1 MAITTSTAAWEVT
14 HDKDSQGDHGS
25 HVASIAAAN
34 AYIPQGDGSFSSAL
48 ESVLMQGVAPDAQI
62 LTMKVFGAR
71 GGAYD
76 SDYMAAIE
84 DAIVLGL

>member
-1 MAITTSTAAWEVT
+1 MTRTVR
-14 HDKDSQGDHGS
+14 GDHGS

-71 GGAYD
+71 
-76 SDYMAAIE
+76 AAPTTLTIWQPWKTPSSW
-84 DAIVLGL
+84 AVTL